1 MTSLLP
7 RALATLLCVA
17 VLSACTTGAAGP
29 VAESPAS
36 IAPRPPLAELDVR
49 ARTGA
54 TIVAIERSGSVT
66 PNPDPSEVLLP
77 GDRLLAIGQPAAV
90 DRLRALVSGEGDPS
104 PDQGSAL
111 VE

>member
-36 IAPRPPLAELDVR
+36 IAPRPPLAELD
-49 ARTGA
+49 
-54 TIVAIERSGSVT
+54 
-66 PNPDPSEVLLP
+66 LLEWLP
-77 GDRLLAIGQPAAV
+77 HDEKV
-90 DRLRALVSGEGDPS
+90 DGKWKDGRCKNN
-104 PDQGSAL
+104 
-111 VE
+111 